1 MPQKLLVP
9 LDGSELGEAALPLA
23 VNLAR
28 ARSLDLVLAQIVP
41 WPSYVMT
48 DNLGGYV
55 APDVYDQ
62 IISGEQDAANDYLA
76 TISQRLVGEG
86 LSIETVVRQ
95 GTAVENLLDLAD
107 ELGVFAI
114 AMATHGRGGMQR
126 LVFGSVAEQLIQ
138 QSTVPTLLVRVKD
151 GVAVA
156 PPPHGLR
163 RLLVPLD
170 GSGLAERALDA
181 ALELAAP
188 DSELLLLRVVPP
200 VMEVRPYVD
209 VVTTTPD
216 ADAIDHLLADAQTYL
231 DSIAAPLTAAGRAVS
246 TLVEAGNPSEA
257 ILQIS
262 HAQDFDLVVMATH
275 GHTGANRMLL
285 GSVADRVVR
294 HAELPIFLV
303 SARAL
308 AARAVG
314 PRTVR
319 ELMTRDL
326 ATLREDES
334 IGAVLRKLLRRRVSG
349 APVVDAAGKLVGII
363 SEHDLLEWQAA
374 ELERLTRD
382 PGLDPQELARRLET
396 ESVGALMSHPAVTIE
411 STASLAAALHLLLER
426 RFRRLPVVEDGRV
439 VGILSRSDVLKAMA
453 QQWETLAARAT

>member
-9 LDGSELGEAALPLA
+9 LDGSDLGEAALPLA

-28 ARSLDLVLAQIVP
+28 ARNLELVLAQIIP
-41 WPSYVMT
+41 WPTYVMA
-48 DNLGGYV
+48 DSVGGYV
-55 APDVYDQ
+55 APDVYEQ
-62 IISGEQDAANDYLA
+62 IMSGEQDAANDYLA
-76 TISQRLVGEG
+76 AISQRLASEG
-86 LSIETVVRQ
+86 LSVETVVRQ
-95 GTAVENLLDLAD
+95 GTAAENLLDLAD

-188 DSELLLLRVVPP
+188 ATELLLLRVVPP
-200 VMEVRPYVD
+200 VMEVISHVD
-209 VVTTTPD
+209 VVTTAPD
-216 ADAIDHLLADAQTYL
+216 ADGIGRLVADAQTYL
-231 DSIAAPLTAAGRAVS
+231 DGIAAPLVASGRTVS
-246 TLVEAGNPSEA
+246 TRTEVGNPSEA
-257 ILQIS
+257 ILQTG
-262 HAQDFDLVVMATH
+262 HAQDCDLVVMATH
-275 GHTGANRMLL
+275 GHTGASRALL

-326 ATLREDES
+326 ATLRDDES
-334 IGAVLRKLLRRRVSG
+334 IGAALRKLLRRRVSG
-349 APVVDAAGKLVGII
+349 APVVDVDGELVGII

-374 ELERLTRD
+374 ELERLTKD
-382 PGLDPQELARRLET
+382 PGIDPQELARRLET

-411 STASLAAALHLLLER
+411 STASLAAALHLFLER